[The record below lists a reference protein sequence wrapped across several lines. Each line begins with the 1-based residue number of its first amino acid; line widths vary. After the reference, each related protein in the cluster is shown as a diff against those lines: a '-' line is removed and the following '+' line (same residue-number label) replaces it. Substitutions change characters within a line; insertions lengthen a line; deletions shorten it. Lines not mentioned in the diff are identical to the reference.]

1 MEFYSELCELAEVLG
16 KHAIN
21 LGTVDTKNDLIQ
33 ILASWLWLLNSH
45 FDIQTGHLNL
55 ESQKRLSI
63 KHLLLNWKLN
73 VQIENVHFYS
83 SCVLSYKSK
92 NYPSAVSMFSN

>member
-33 ILASWLWLLNSH
+33 ILAS
-45 FDIQTGHLNL
+45 
-55 ESQKRLSI
+55 
-63 KHLLLNWKLN
+63 
-73 VQIENVHFYS
+73 
-83 SCVLSYKSK
+83 
-92 NYPSAVSMFSN
+92 